1 MPNKMDLLSLFEH
14 IVGENK
20 EFITENHIESFKK
33 QSKSKSITMLMD
45 DLWTEKYRKKISKLY
60 EDNNIKLKKDSIS
73 YVLLGGKQSLERL
86 FRDLKRRKN
95 NNKLQK

>member
-1 MPNKMDLLSLFEH
+1 
-14 IVGENK
+14 
-20 EFITENHIESFKK
+20 
-33 QSKSKSITMLMD
+33 MLMD

>member
-20 EFITENHIESFKK
+20 EFITENQIESFKK

-45 DLWTEKYRKKISKLY
+45 DLWTEKYRKKISKFY

-86 FRDLKRRKN
+86 LRDLKRRKN